1 MAARVPSRLRLRS
14 SQRGIVH
21 HPDYPDSV
29 RDDEKP
35 EGRPLSGSA
44 FARTARLASLPVGFA
59 GRTTLGLGKRI
70 VGAPAQTVLD
80 EVQRRTADQIF
91 SVLGQLKG
99 GAMKFGQAMSI
110 FEAALPDEL
119 IGPYRETLTKL
130 QDSAPPMP
138 PGVVHRVMVD
148 EFGEDW
154 RTQFP
159 TFGDAPAASASIG
172 QVHRATWHDGTEVA
186 VKIQYPGAAKALTAD
201 LRQIARMARLFG
213 ILAPALDVK
222 PLIAELQDRVAEELD
237 YSLEAGAQS
246 VFAGAFADHPEVVI
260 PEPLAHTERALVSAW
275 LEADSSLAQVIADG
289 TQEERD
295 RYGEAYVRF
304 LFAGPE
310 RAGML
315 HADPHPGNFRIMPDG
330 RLGVVDF
337 GAVARLPDG
346 LPESM
351 GRLLRHA
358 VDGDYAR
365 VVDGLHDEGFLKQ
378 GVNLDADTIARY
390 IGPFTEPARV
400 ERFTFNRDWMRAQMQ
415 RVSAPTAEG
424 MGTAMKINLPP
435 QYLLIHRVWF
445 GGIGVLSQLGATA
458 PFRAIL
464 EESLPGFADQG

>member
-1 MAARVPSRLRLRS
+1 MPET
-14 SQRGIVH
+14 
-21 HPDYPDSV
+21 P
-29 RDDEKP
+29 EKDQP
-35 EGRPLSGSA
+35 KGRPLSGSA

-59 GRTTLGLGKRI
+59 GRTTLGLGKRM
-70 VGAPAQTVLD
+70 VGAPANLVLD

-110 FEAALPDEL
+110 FEAALPEEF
-119 IGPYRETLTKL
+119 IGPYRETLVKL

-138 PGVVHRVMVD
+138 PATVHRVMAQ
-148 EFGEDW
+148 EFGDNW
-154 RTQFP
+154 RTQF
-159 TFGDAPAASASIG
+159 TSFEDKPAASASIG
-172 QVHRATWHDGTEVA
+172 QVHRAVWADGQQVA
-186 VKIQYPGAAKALTAD
+186 VKLQYPGAAKALISD
-201 LRQIARMARLFG
+201 LRQISRLARLFG
-213 ILAPALDVK
+213 VVAPGLDVK
-222 PLIAELQDRVAEELD
+222 PLVKELQDRVAEELD

-246 VFAGAFADHPEVVI
+246 VFAEAFADDPEITVPI
-260 PEPLAHTERALVSAW
+260 PLAHTERALVSTW
-275 LEADSSLAQVIADG
+275 LDADSSLAHIITSG
-289 TQEERD
+289 TQAERD

-304 LFAGPE
+304 LFAGPS

-337 GAVARLPDG
+337 GAVARLPEG
-346 LPESM
+346 LPSSM

-358 VDGDYAR
+358 VDGDYDG
-365 VVDGLHDEGFLKQ
+365 VLDGLRDEGFLKSRTD
-378 GVNLDADTIARY
+378 LDADTIARY
-390 IGPFTEPARV
+390 IGPFIEPARV
-400 ERFTFNRDWMRAQMQ
+400 ERFTFSREWMRAQTL

-435 QYLLIHRVWF
+435 QYLLIHRVWV

-464 EESLPGFADQG
+464 EESLPGFSED

>member
-1 MAARVPSRLRLRS
+1 LHL
-14 SQRGIVH
+14 H
-21 HPDYPDSV
+21 DYPESV
-29 RDDEKP
+29 DEKP

-59 GRTTLGLGKRI
+59 GRTTLGVGKRI
-70 VGAPAQTVLD
+70 VGAPAQAVLD

-119 IGPYRETLTKL
+119 IGPYRETLTRL

-138 PGVVHRVMVD
+138 PGVVHRVMVE
-148 EFGEDW
+148 EFGDDW
-154 RTQFP
+154 RDQFP

-172 QVHRATWHDGTEVA
+172 QVHRATWQDGTEVA

-246 VFAGAFADHPEVVI
+246 VFATAFADDPEVVI
-260 PEPLAHTERALVSAW
+260 PEPLAHTERALVSRW
-275 LEADSSLAQVIADG
+275 LDADSSLAQIITTG

-315 HADPHPGNFRIMPDG
+315 HADPHPGNFRIMGDG

-337 GAVARLPDG
+337 GAVARLPEG

-351 GRLLRHA
+351 GRLLRIA
-358 VDGDYAR
+358 VDGDYES
-365 VVDGLHDEGFLKQ
+365 VVEGLRDEGFLKR
-378 GVNLDADTIARY
+378 GVDLDAATIARY

-415 RVSAPTAEG
+415 RVSAPTAQG

-464 EESLPGFADQG
+464 EESLPGFSDQSQD

>member
-1 MAARVPSRLRLRS
+1 MA
-14 SQRGIVH
+14 
-21 HPDYPDSV
+21 
-29 RDDEKP
+29 
-35 EGRPLSGSA
+35 GSA
-44 FARTARLASLPVGFA
+44 FARGARLASLPVGFA

-70 VGAPAQTVLD
+70 VGTPANLVLD

-110 FEAALPDEL
+110 FEAALPEEF
-119 IGPYRETLTKL
+119 IGPYRETLVKL

-138 PGVVHRVMVD
+138 PGTVHRVMTQ
-148 EFGEDW
+148 EFGPDW
-154 RTQFP
+154 RTQF
-159 TFGDAPAASASIG
+159 TSFEDKPAASASIG
-172 QVHRATWHDGTEVA
+172 QVHRATWSDGSHVA
-186 VKIQYPGAAKALTAD
+186 VKLQYPGAAKALLSD
-201 LRQIARMARLFG
+201 LRQISRLARLFG
-213 ILAPALDVK
+213 VIAPGLDVK
-222 PLIAELQDRVAEELD
+222 PLVKELQDRVAEELD

-246 VFAGAFADHPEVVI
+246 VFAEAFTDDPEITV
-260 PEPLAHTERALVSAW
+260 PSPLAHTERALVSTW
-275 LEADSSLAQVIADG
+275 LESDSSLAHVITNG

-304 LFAGPE
+304 LFAGPR

-337 GAVARLPDG
+337 GAVARLPEG
-346 LPESM
+346 LPASM

-358 VDGDYAR
+358 VAGDYDS
-365 VVDGLHDEGFLKQ
+365 VLEGLRDEGFLKAKTD
-378 GVNLDADTIARY
+378 LDAETIARY
-390 IGPFTEPARV
+390 IGPFVEPAQV
-400 ERFTFNRDWMRAQMQ
+400 ERFTFSREWMRAQTL
-415 RVSAPTAEG
+415 RVSAPNAEG

-435 QYLLIHRVWF
+435 QYLLIHRVWI

-464 EESLPGFADQG
+464 EESLPGFLDEGQD

>member
-1 MAARVPSRLRLRS
+1 MA
-14 SQRGIVH
+14 
-21 HPDYPDSV
+21 
-29 RDDEKP
+29 DDEKP

-44 FARTARLASLPVGFA
+44 FARTARLASLPIGFA
-59 GRTTLGLGKRI
+59 GRTTLGVGKRI
-70 VGAPAQTVLD
+70 VGAPAQGVLD

-91 SVLGQLKG
+91 TVLGQLKG

-138 PGVVHRVMVD
+138 PGVVHRVMAE

-154 RTQFP
+154 REQFP
-159 TFGDAPAASASIG
+159 TFGDSPAASASIG
-172 QVHRATWHDGTEVA
+172 QVHRATWHDGTQVA
-186 VKIQYPGAAKALTAD
+186 VKLQYPGAAKALTAD
-201 LRQIARMARLFG
+201 LRQIGRMARLFG

-222 PLIAELQDRVAEELD
+222 PLIAELQERVAEELD

-246 VFAGAFADHPEVVI
+246 VFAGAFADDPEVVI
-260 PEPLAHTERALVSAW
+260 PEPIAHTEHALVSAW
-275 LEADSSLAQVIADG
+275 LESDSSLAQIITKG

-315 HADPHPGNFRIMPDG
+315 HADPHPGNFRIMADG

-337 GAVARLPDG
+337 GAVARLPEG
-346 LPESM
+346 LPLSM
-351 GRLLRHA
+351 GRLLRFA
-358 VDGDYAR
+358 VDGDYESVA
-365 VVDGLHDEGFLKQ
+365 DGLREEGFLKK

-390 IGPFTEPARV
+390 IGPFTEPART
-400 ERFTFNRDWMRAQMQ
+400 ETFSFNRDWMRAQMQ

-464 EESLPGFADQG
+464 EESLPGFA

>member
-1 MAARVPSRLRLRS
+1 M
-14 SQRGIVH
+14 
-21 HPDYPDSV
+21 PDTPEKDPAKASPV
-29 RDDEKP
+29 R
-35 EGRPLSGSA
+35 GRPLNGSA

-70 VGAPAQTVLD
+70 VGTPANLVLD

-110 FEAALPDEL
+110 FEAALPEEF
-119 IGPYRETLTKL
+119 IGPYRETLVKL

-138 PGVVHRVMVD
+138 PGTVHRVMAE
-148 EFGEDW
+148 EFGADW
-154 RTQFP
+154 RD
-159 TFGDAPAASASIG
+159 TFTTFDDKPAASASIG
-172 QVHRATWHDGTEVA
+172 QVHRATWHDGVDVA
-186 VKIQYPGAAKALTAD
+186 VKLQYPGAAKALISD
-201 LRQIARMARLFG
+201 LKQISRLARLFG
-213 ILAPALDVK
+213 VIAPGLDVK
-222 PLIAELQDRVAEELD
+222 PLVKELQDRVAEELD
-237 YSLEAGAQS
+237 YSLEAGAQA
-246 VFAGAFADHPEVVI
+246 VFAAEFNGDADIVI
-260 PEPLAHTERALVSAW
+260 PEPLAHTERALVTTW
-275 LEADSSLAQVIADG
+275 LESDSSLAQIITTG
-289 TQEERD
+289 TQDERD

-304 LFAGPE
+304 LFAGPS

-337 GAVARLPDG
+337 GAVARLPEG
-346 LPESM
+346 LPASM

-358 VDGDYAR
+358 VDGDYES
-365 VVDGLHDEGFLKQ
+365 VIDGLREEGFLKARSD
-378 GVNLDADTIARY
+378 LDADTIARY
-390 IGPFTEPARV
+390 IGPFVEPARV
-400 ERFTFNRDWMRAQMQ
+400 DRFTFSREWMRAQTL

-435 QYLLIHRVWF
+435 QYLLIHRVWI

-464 EESLPGFADQG
+464 EESLPGFADHPQH